1 MSLDLNTLKDGEAY
15 VDGRSPEQ
23 AAELLALAEAA
34 GLSGSVLT
42 TSHGY
47 IVPAS
52 ILLIEGAEDASGE
65 ADADADADADEEEE
79 VTKFDPSKATVEEVQ
94 HYLEGADDAERE
106 RVLAAEAQGKD
117 RKALRPATSE
127 GDK

>member
-1 MSLDLNTLKDGEAY
+1 MSLDLNTLKDDETY

-34 GLSGSVLT
+34 GLEGRVFT

-47 IVPAS
+47 IVPTS
-52 ILLIEGAEDASGE
+52 ILGKSEEE
-65 ADADADADADEEEE
+65 ADADADADADDDVDE
-79 VTKFDPSKATVEEVQ
+79 FDPSKATVEEVQ
-94 HYLEGADDAERE
+94 NYLDGADDAERE